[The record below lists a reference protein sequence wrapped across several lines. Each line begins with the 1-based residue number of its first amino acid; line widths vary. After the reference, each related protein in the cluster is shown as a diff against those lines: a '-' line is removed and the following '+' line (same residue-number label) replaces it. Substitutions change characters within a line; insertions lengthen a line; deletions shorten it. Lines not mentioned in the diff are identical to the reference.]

1 MSWQLEASCSEDQH
15 DLFFSQAK
23 GKMDRA
29 IQICNSCS
37 VKGECLKFAID
48 EKVEFGIFGGLTPQ
62 ERKKKWLI

>member
-1 MSWQLEASCSEDQH
+1 MSWQLEASCSADQH
-15 DLFFSQAK
+15 DLLFSQAK

-29 IQICNSCS
+29 IQICGSCS

-62 ERKKKWLI
+62 ERKKKWL

>member
-1 MSWQLEASCSEDQH
+1 MWQLEASCSEDEQ

-23 GKMDRA
+23 GKMDKA
-29 IQICNSCS
+29 ISICGKCS

-62 ERKKKWLI
+62 ERKKKWQ

>member
-23 GKMDRA
+23 SKMDRA
-29 IQICNSCS
+29 IQICGSCS

-48 EKVEFGIFGGLTPQ
+48 EKVEFGIYGGKTPQ
-62 ERKKKWLI
+62 ERKKKWL

>member
-1 MSWQLEASCSEDQH
+1 MWQLEASCSEDEQ

-23 GKMDRA
+23 GKMDKA
-29 IQICNSCS
+29 ISICGKCS

-62 ERKKKWLI
+62 ERKKKWL